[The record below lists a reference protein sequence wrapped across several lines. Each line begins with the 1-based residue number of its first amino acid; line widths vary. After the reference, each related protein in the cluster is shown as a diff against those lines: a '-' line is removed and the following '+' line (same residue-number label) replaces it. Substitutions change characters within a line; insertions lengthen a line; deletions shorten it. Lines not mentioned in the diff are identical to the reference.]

1 MERACGGK
9 SRVRGGR
16 RRAVARHEHGAR
28 AAAAALE
35 LGAGARHDECRR
47 CAPGRAAAPE
57 LVIAGVVKVRA
68 EQAEL
73 AARRAVAQARH
84 DTGALERRVA
94 RQGEIVHREQPQPVA
109 PPGDA
114 VAIALLALGRAGR
127 PGRSPRLRVACCNRH
142 TPCGTQVDLQVRCLR
157 GRRLLQPDHVSTERH
172 YRRGD
177 EGAAV
182 GPVVNR
188 AMVVGVVDADIVGS
202 GAERL
207 RRRLHGESYGC
218 PWPREGRRP
227 RHYARFA

>member
-1 MERACGGK
+1 MLMERACGCK

-35 LGAGARHDECRR
+35 LGARARHDECRR

-109 PPGDA
+109 LRLLRLPLLMQDTT
-114 VAIALLALGRAGR
+114 ALLLHSGVDSMALIL
-127 PGRSPRLRVACCNRH
+127 PSPILYTTRVW
-142 TPCGTQVDLQVRCLR
+142 VR
-157 GRRLLQPDHVSTERH
+157 V
-172 YRRGD
+172 
-177 EGAAV
+177 
-182 GPVVNR
+182 
-188 AMVVGVVDADIVGS
+188 
-202 GAERL
+202 
-207 RRRLHGESYGC
+207 
-218 PWPREGRRP
+218 
-227 RHYARFA
+227 